1 MGDGREKVFK
11 NKENYKNNFYTL
23 TTVRNRNLI
32 SNIYKQLQLNI

>member
-23 TTVRNRNLI
+23 TTIRNLI